1 MANTQSHLG
10 RDRKSVMFLSVF
22 AGGALGS
29 LLREA
34 FALEIPGL
42 SFLTSTFGINVVA
55 CFVLGWLY
63 SVRNKVH
70 AHVLHLGAVGFCGGL
85 STFSSFVADLE
96 RIADGGLWV
105 TSLAIGLEVSF
116 GLAAALFGER
126 LGRHFH
132 FEKTPS

>member
-1 MANTQSHLG
+1 MTKTHSQPR
-10 RDRKSVMFLSVF
+10 RDRKSLMFLAVF

-29 LLREA
+29 LLREV

-42 SFLTSTFGINVVA
+42 GFLTSTFGINVAA

-63 SVRNKVH
+63 SIRHKVH

-96 RIADGGLWV
+96 RIAESDPWAV
-105 TSLAIGLEVSF
+105 PLAVGLEIAF
-116 GLAAALFGER
+116 GIGAALVGEK
-126 LGRHFH
+126 LGNHFH
-132 FEKTPS
+132 SERSPS